1 MYICVVLIL
10 ICPKRLKRV
19 KPLLKPELPRVFQWQ
34 LLGSECWSD
43 KVGGSF
49 STWQRG
55 IPQSHQQGDQ
65 KVQGLGGVL
74 DL

>member
-1 MYICVVLIL
+1 MVLIL

-43 KVGGSF
+43 KVGEVLAHGS
-49 STWQRG
+49 G

>member
-1 MYICVVLIL
+1 MYICMVLIL

-43 KVGGSF
+43 KVGEVLAHG
-49 STWQRG
+49 RAAYL
-55 IPQSHQQGDQ
+55 
-65 KVQGLGGVL
+65 KVISKVTRKYKVWGVF
-74 DL
+74 